1 MSVEKADGH
10 RPFFFIEAAFYGSS
24 FDGAMDRQQTRR
36 RLLLAFWPYFSSFT
50 KIAGRRLHSKRT
62 ASVFKT
68 KTRWSLKKGK
78 KFSRFRSTGGF
89 NWPQFWW
96 KCGGSHLLLNLIKVY
111 FQIQMG
117 HQILCRKNRKL
128 ILAHGTTTKSD
139 YVILAINVPYVFV
152 NAHFLFRFF
161 FHLV

>member
-1 MSVEKADGH
+1 MGPWTDNKLEEGCYW
-10 RPFFFIEAAFYGSS
+10 PFGLIF
-24 FDGAMDRQQTRR
+24 
-36 RLLLAFWPYFSSFT
+36 LLLPKLQEEDFTQKELHRSSRQRP
-50 KIAGRRLHSKRT
+50 GGL
-62 ASVFKT
+62 
-68 KTRWSLKKGK
+68 WKKAK

-96 KCGGSHLLLNLIKVY
+96 KCGGSHLLPNLIKVY